1 MEGVK
6 TTKQGEL
13 ETVAGELAAFNTEK
27 AGKDKENAKIKFTT
41 AFTNYLINH
50 HEINE
55 LMMKHMKSAYLEEVA
70 LEYAADAK
78 EKMGNATNNEEYMKY
93 QK

>member
-1 MEGVK
+1 
-6 TTKQGEL
+6 
-13 ETVAGELAAFNTEK
+13 
-27 AGKDKENAKIKFTT
+27 
-41 AFTNYLINH
+41 
-50 HEINE
+50 
-55 LMMKHMKSAYLEEVA
+55 MMKHMKSAYLEEVA